1 VEVKIFRRHV
11 STCPFKAK
19 GRAHERCGCPIW
31 ADPRPQGP
39 LKSLRTTDRA
49 KARGLAREMEDSGR
63 GSVSPSLAAGPMT
76 ITDAKDAFFVNLSV
90 RNLSAATKYKH
101 EILWRQCLEFA
112 KKEKLELVADL
123 DATAIDRFV
132 KSWNDKANS
141 RGKKLERF
149 RQFFKFAVSRKWIE
163 EDPTQ
168 GMKGP
173 KVRQKQ
179 TPPFTPNEIAKI
191 LAEAGT
197 KVDEARNPAE
207 KANASRAK
215 VLILFLL
222 FSGLRIIDAV
232 GCQIEWVSGGR
243 VRLVA
248 RKNGAHIDVKLPSH
262 VTNALASIP
271 PASDLY
277 FFWSGNGQIETA
289 VKDWQGRL
297 LQIFKDAGI
306 NGGHAHRFRDT
317 FACAMLERGESLQAV
332 ANALGNSLLVTQR
345 HYNPWSRTRQD
356 RQDESVASSWKD
368 NPTLKLLDD
377 QEKLVRDRNAR
388 VM

>member
-1 VEVKIFRRHV
+1 MEVKIFRRHV

-19 GRAHERCGCPIW
+19 GRAHEKCGCPIW

-49 KARGLAREMEDSGR
+49 RARELAREMEDSGR
-63 GSVSPSLAAGPMT
+63 ASPSAALTAGPMT
-76 ITDAKDAFFVNLSV
+76 ITEAKEAFFANLTV

-101 EILWRQCLEFA
+101 EILWRQCLAFAEKNRLEF
-112 KKEKLELVADL
+112 VADL
-123 DATAIDRFV
+123 DATMIDRFV

-163 EDPTQ
+163 EDPTE

-173 KVRQKQ
+173 KVRQGQ

-191 LAEAGT
+191 LATAET
-197 KVDEARNPAE
+197 RIEQTRNPE
-207 KANASRAK
+207 QKANASRARA
-215 VLILFLL
+215 LIVFLL

-232 GCQIEWVSGGR
+232 GCQIEWVKGGR

-248 RKNGAHIDVKLPSH
+248 RKNGAHIDVRLPSH
-262 VTNALASIP
+262 VMNALTSIP

-277 FFWSGNGQIETA
+277 FFWTGNGQIETA

-297 LQIFKDAGI
+297 LQIFRDAGI
-306 NGGHAHRFRDT
+306 DGGHAHRFRDT

-345 HYNPWSRTRQD
+345 HYNPWSTTRQD
-356 RQDESVASSWKD
+356 RQDASVESSWKD
-368 NPTLKLLDD
+368 NPVLKLLDD
-377 QEKLVRDRNAR
+377 QEKLAKEKGAR

>member
-1 VEVKIFRRHV
+1 
-11 STCPFKAK
+11 PFKAK
-19 GRAHERCGCPIW
+19 GRAHEKCGCPIW

-49 KARGLAREMEDSGR
+49 RARELAREMEDSGR
-63 GSVSPSLAAGPMT
+63 ASPSAALTAGPMT
-76 ITDAKDAFFVNLSV
+76 ITEAKEAFFANLTV

-101 EILWRQCLEFA
+101 EILWRQCLAFAEKNRLEF
-112 KKEKLELVADL
+112 VADL
-123 DATAIDRFV
+123 DATMIDRFV

-163 EDPTQ
+163 EDPTE

-173 KVRQKQ
+173 KVRQGQ

-191 LAEAGT
+191 LATAET
-197 KVDEARNPAE
+197 RIEQTRNPE
-207 KANASRAK
+207 QKANASRARA
-215 VLILFLL
+215 LIVFLL

-232 GCQIEWVSGGR
+232 GCQIEWVKGGR

-248 RKNGAHIDVKLPSH
+248 RKNGAHIDVRLPSH
-262 VTNALASIP
+262 VMNALTSIP

-277 FFWSGNGQIETA
+277 FFWTGNGQIETA

-297 LQIFKDAGI
+297 LQIFRDAGI
-306 NGGHAHRFRDT
+306 DGGHAHRFRDT

-345 HYNPWSRTRQD
+345 HYNPWSTTRQD
-356 RQDESVASSWKD
+356 RQDASVESSWKD
-368 NPTLKLLDD
+368 NPVLKLLDD
-377 QEKLVRDRNAR
+377 QEKLAKEKGAR